1 MYPFGVV
8 FGSAISAPCGL
19 VYGLLVVLLLRLK
32 VVTAK
37 IVSPV
42 GLRLLGILTGGIVGV
57 STSILFNFL
66 KLDLEHGLREAM
78 EELVKTV
85 LSDDSA
91 YAFILPA
98 LVCGLVSTYTFS
110 RRVLEELVQARNN
123 EQSNN

>member
-1 MYPFGVV
+1 
-8 FGSAISAPCGL
+8 
-19 VYGLLVVLLLRLK
+19 
-32 VVTAK
+32 
-37 IVSPV
+37 
-42 GLRLLGILTGGIVGV
+42 
-57 STSILFNFL
+57 
-66 KLDLEHGLREAM
+66 M